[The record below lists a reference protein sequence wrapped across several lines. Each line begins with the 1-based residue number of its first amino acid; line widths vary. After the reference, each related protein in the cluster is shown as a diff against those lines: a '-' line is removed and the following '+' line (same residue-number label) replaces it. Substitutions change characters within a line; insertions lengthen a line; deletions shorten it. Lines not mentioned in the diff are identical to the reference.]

1 MYVMRIG
8 TPLLLLLGAFLNLGP
23 RSIVAQSLAT
33 DDPVVLRIWQEGME
47 NTRTQDLAQALMDSI
62 GPRLAGTPGF
72 DAAGD
77 WLLDTYGTW
86 RGWRQGILHVD
97 LLAPRVQSL
106 EAELLAYSPGNGE
119 PVVGEVVMPPE
130 EMTEEDVE
138 EWLGAVEGKYV
149 LTTAPEP
156 MCRAPQELERWARP
170 ATVERIDSLRAA
182 GHEDWS
188 RRMRELGGSW
198 RQRELALDEAGVA
211 GILTSRWSGGWGV
224 NKVFLRYGH
233 GAGAWH
239 RPLV

>member
-1 MYVMRIG
+1 
-8 TPLLLLLGAFLNLGP
+8 
-23 RSIVAQSLAT
+23 
-33 DDPVVLRIWQEGME
+33 
-47 NTRTQDLAQALMDSI
+47 MDSI

-77 WLLDTYGTW
+77 WLLDTYGNWGVSVRREEYGTW

-97 LLAPRVQSL
+97 LLAPRVQTL
-106 EAELLAYSPGNGE
+106 EAELLAYSPGNGG
-119 PVVGEVVMPPE
+119 PVEGEVVMPPAQ
-130 EMTEEDVE
+130 MTEEEAE
-138 EWLGAVEGKYV
+138 EWLRTVEGKYV

-182 GHEDWS
+182 AHGDWS
-188 RRMRELGGSW
+188 RRMRELDSHVALVRWVG
-198 RQRELALDEAGVA
+198 RQQG
-211 GILTSRWSGGWGV
+211 
-224 NKVFLRYGH
+224 LRYGH